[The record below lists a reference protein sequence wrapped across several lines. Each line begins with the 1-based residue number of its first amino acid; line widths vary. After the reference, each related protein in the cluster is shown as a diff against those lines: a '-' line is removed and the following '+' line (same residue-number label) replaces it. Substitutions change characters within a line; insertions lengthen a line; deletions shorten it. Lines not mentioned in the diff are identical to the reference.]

1 MQSSQSWIL
10 GRRNLD
16 ILTLVL
22 PGYLGLLLVW
32 LFSDIPSVVLIIGF
46 VALVLVDSGH
56 VYTSFLRGAF
66 FETNN
71 LVKTS
76 LSVIAVFLVLYF
88 WLKFQIPYFWSFIV
102 YFTLF
107 HHIRQFAGLI
117 KWYNKIE
124 SYFDPLLIQFFYIS
138 VFLSIVLFHV
148 NPAPTDFFYVQEND
162 ILFFPSEVAFNTF
175 LAMQLIVW
183 VIYLAYAFYI
193 HKTKS
198 QFPVKSH
205 FFFCATVLFYFLVCI
220 SNRQS
225 ELVLVPLLLAHGIPY
240 HALIVRSQKS
250 LNPKVDILKFSAVLV
265 GFVLFLALV
274 EFGLQETAV
283 DFNPMTHTTDVQ
295 RLVLAL
301 FLTPLIFHYCID
313 AYIWKSKHFLARKIY
328 SS

>member
-10 GRRNLD
+10 GHKKLD
-16 ILTLVL
+16 ILSLIL
-22 PGYLGLLLVW
+22 PGYIGLLLVW
-32 LFSDIPSVVLIIGF
+32 WFSEIPSAVLVIGF
-46 VALVLVDSGH
+46 VSLVLVDSGH

-76 LSVIAVFLVLYF
+76 LSLIGVFLVLYL
-88 WLKFQIPYFWSFIV
+88 WLKMQIPYFWSFIV

-124 SYFDPLLIQFFYIS
+124 SYFDPLLMQFFYIS

-148 NPAPTDFFYVQEND
+148 NPTPSNFFYVQEND
-162 ILFFPSEVAFNTF
+162 ILYFPSEVAFKIF
-175 LAMQLIVW
+175 LLMQFLVW
-183 VIYLAYAFYI
+183 GIYLAYALYVFKI
-193 HKTKS
+193 KKQS
-198 QFPVKSH
+198 PVKTH
-205 FFFCATVLFYFLVCI
+205 FFFAATVVFYFLVCI

-240 HALIVRSQKS
+240 YALILRSQKS
-250 LNPKVDILKFSAVLV
+250 LDPKVNILKFSALLT
-265 GFVLFLALV
+265 GFVLFLALL
-274 EFGLQETAV
+274 EFGLQQSVV
-283 DFNPMTHTTDVQ
+283 DFNPMTHTSELQ
-295 RLVLAL
+295 RVVLAF